1 MYFCACRAAAKS
13 GASKTITTAKAKQ
26 AANQSGANASAR
38 ADSNVTEAAS
48 NAAAA
53 PNTQTTKIVCSLT
66 ELSKKLPTGNFIFR
80 DISLAFYQGAK
91 IGVIGINGAGKST
104 LMKIIAGID
113 AEFDGERKIPD
124 NFKVGYLSQEPDL
137 DGAATVAEQVERS
150 IADKR
155 ALLKAYEDIS
165 VKMGEAAESGTI
177 QSHCWSVA
185 ANN

>member
-1 MYFCACRAAAKS
+1 M
-13 GASKTITTAKAKQ
+13 
-26 AANQSGANASAR
+26 
-38 ADSNVTEAAS
+38 
-48 NAAAA
+48 
-53 PNTQTTKIVCSLT
+53 CSLS

-113 AEFDGERKIPD
+113 SEFDGERKIPD

-155 ALLKAYEDIS
+155 ALLKAYEDVS
-165 VKMGEAAESGTI
+165 VKMGEAAESGIPFLSERDMRSLNGASDCNRDSNHVFSTTNKRI
-177 QSHCWSVA
+177 RVPECQQYFTVCQGKL
-185 ANN
+185 